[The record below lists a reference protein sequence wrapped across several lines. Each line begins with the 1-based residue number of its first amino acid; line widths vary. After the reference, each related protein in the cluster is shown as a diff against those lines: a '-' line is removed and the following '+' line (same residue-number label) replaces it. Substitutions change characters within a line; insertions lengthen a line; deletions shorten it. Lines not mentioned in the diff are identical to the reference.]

1 MEYILQ
7 TKPKISHKAAVDK
20 LCAFARFGNHGCTP
34 RPASNPEVE
43 KFLLARNVDT
53 FGLIERLRNPAEH
66 VPFFENLI
74 GATWSTSGGGWSVVS
89 SSGRELASLSGPG
102 VLSMNDC
109 QAAFESSAKA
119 RDRAIGERD
128 MFSLYE
134 CLTFGIASI
143 EAFFDRASS
152 AWNESHPNNGLV
164 DTLAKKI
171 TLEDKITKW
180 LPIMSGGT
188 AFDKSNRQW
197 NDFKIL
203 KGIRDNHAIHPKGG
217 HAMSLSDMA
226 SHLNSFRHGIA
237 HLLGNIHV
245 ILHCPVPAVIINSIY
260 FPDVIVVERK
270 S

>member
-7 TKPKISHKAAVDK
+7 TKPKISQKAAVDK

-34 RPASNPEVE
+34 RPTSNPEVE
-43 KFLLARNVDT
+43 KFLLAKQVNT
-53 FGLIERLRNPAEH
+53 FELVERLRNPAEH

-89 SSGRELASLSGPG
+89 SSGHEIASLSGPG

-119 RDRAIGERD
+119 RDRAIKEHD

-152 AWNESHPNNGLV
+152 AWNERHPSDELI
-164 DTLAKKI
+164 DTPHNKV
-171 TLEDKITKW
+171 TLEDKITTW
-180 LPIMSGGT
+180 LPTMSGGT
-188 AFDKSNRQW
+188 PFDKSNRQW
-197 NDFKIL
+197 NDFKVL
-203 KGIRDNHAIHPKGG
+203 KRIRDNHAIHPKGG
-217 HAMSLSDMA
+217 QAMSLSDMA
-226 SHLNSFRHGIA
+226 THINSFRYGIA

-245 ILHCPVPAVIINSIY
+245 ILHCPVPAVIINAIY
-260 FPDVIVVERK
+260 FPDVIVVERQI
-270 S
+270 